1 MYYARVAIAR
11 ELQALYPTE
20 AGSNK
25 KELWKSLGTHDPK
38 QAASKVRPVLA
49 RWEAEFERLRTC
61 RQPTPADL
69 SKDIEQAASTLT
81 VKAEAAGEVTLEDAG
96 NSLTVRDAAQWS
108 REQRE
113 RHLETLRLHLA
124 RGETALDRMG
134 R

>member
-1 MYYARVAIAR
+1 MYYARVAIPR
-11 ELQALYPTE
+11 DLQALYPTE

-69 SKDIEQAASTLT
+69 SKDIEQAAST
-81 VKAEAAGEVTLEDAG
+81 AGEVTLEDAG
-96 NSLTVRDAAQWS
+96 NFLDGS
-108 REQRE
+108 RCRSMEP
-113 RHLETLRLHLA
+113 
-124 RGETALDRMG
+124 
-134 R
+134 